1 MKSRRAAPPAEPV
14 PASLLDQVTQADCF
28 ELLARLPAES
38 IDCLLTDPPYGISL
52 DEWDVLH
59 QNTNSAL
66 LGQSPAQRGK
76 SGFRRRGKPIN
87 GWRAADREIPRE
99 YQAFMERFARAAFPA
114 LKPGA
119 SALLFGARRTVHRA
133 IVAMEDA
140 GFLLRD
146 VLAWEKPAAHHRA
159 QRLSV
164 VLQRRGLEAEAAR
177 WQDFRLGNLA
187 PRWEPIAW
195 FFKPYRHTI
204 TDNILLHGLGAVAVD
219 SAAALALGDGKR
231 ATNLIRCGFG
241 AEHGDGAA
249 RVHEAQK
256 PVRLLEFLTEL
267 VTCRGQVVLDPFAG
281 SGSTAVAC
289 IRAGRHFVGGEQL
302 SAFVAAAARRIAAAR
317 AAQPA
322 QTAADMPAAAGKSTK
337 SGRKV
342 GLRW

>member
-1 MKSRRAAPPAEPV
+1 V
-14 PASLLDQVTQADCF
+14 PEALLDRVTLADCF
-28 ELLARLPAES
+28 ELLPQLPGES

-59 QNTNSAL
+59 ENTNSAL

-76 SGFRRRGKPIN
+76 SAFRRRGKPIN
-87 GWRAADREIPRE
+87 GWRAADRDIPRE
-99 YQAFMERFARAAFPA
+99 YQAFMDRFARAMFPL

-119 SALLFGARRTVHRA
+119 SALLFGARRTLHRA
-133 IVAMEDA
+133 TVAMEDA

-164 VLQRRGLEAEAAR
+164 VLERRGLAEEAAR

-204 TDNILLHGLGAVAVD
+204 TDNILQHGVGAVAVD
-219 SAAALALGDGKR
+219 SPAALALLGGKR
-231 ATNLIRCGFG
+231 ATNLLRCGFS
-241 AEHGDGAA
+241 AAHGDGET
-249 RVHEAQK
+249 RLHEAQK
-256 PVRLLEFLTEL
+256 PVRLLEFLVEL
-267 VTCRGQVVLDPFAG
+267 LTRPGQIVLDPFAG

-289 IRAGRHFVGGEQL
+289 ARAGRRFVGCDKAP
-302 SAFVAAAARRIAAAR
+302 AFVDLAARRLAQAR
-317 AAQPA
+317 ALLA
-322 QTAADMPAAAGKSTK
+322 
-337 SGRKV
+337 
-342 GLRW
+342 